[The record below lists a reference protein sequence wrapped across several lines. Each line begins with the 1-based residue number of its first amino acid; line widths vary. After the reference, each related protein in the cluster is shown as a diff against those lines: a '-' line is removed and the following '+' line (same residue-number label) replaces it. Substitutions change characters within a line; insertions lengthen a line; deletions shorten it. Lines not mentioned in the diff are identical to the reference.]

1 MQNGTV
7 ITGRGILVKMVQK
20 RKAPSARRG
29 RPRQYDPQRALTQA
43 MDAFW
48 RHGYAG
54 TSLDDL
60 SAATRM
66 NRPSLYNAFGDK
78 HRLYL
83 ALLDRYIGV
92 TTVAIREELLAPR
105 PLQQVLTRF
114 FRRMLK
120 MYYSPRGEARGCFL
134 IATAVTESMED
145 QRVRAKLAAVLH
157 GVTSVLEERFRSAAA
172 SGELPRNADTAALA
186 ATASAVLHSLAI
198 QVRARVPRASL
209 LASID
214 SAVRLLCAGARG
226 STKRRRNAK
235 S

>member
-1 MQNGTV
+1 
-7 ITGRGILVKMVQK
+7 
-20 RKAPSARRG
+20 
-29 RPRQYDPQRALTQA
+29 

-83 ALLDRYIGV
+83 ALLDRYIGS
-92 TTVAIREELLAPR
+92 TTAAIREELLAPR
-105 PLQQVLTRF
+105 PLPQVLTRF

-120 MYYSPRGEARGCFL
+120 MYYSPRAEARGCFL
-134 IATAVTESMED
+134 IATAVTESMQD
-145 QRVRAKLAAVLH
+145 KQVRAKLAAVLH
-157 GVTSVLEERFRSAAA
+157 AVTDALEERFRAAAA
-172 SGELPRNADTAALA
+172 SGELPPRADTTALA

-209 LASID
+209 LTSID
-214 SAVRLLCAGARG
+214 SAVRLLCAGARAPG
-226 STKRRRNAK
+226 KRRRKPK

>member
-1 MQNGTV
+1 
-7 ITGRGILVKMVQK
+7 
-20 RKAPSARRG
+20 
-29 RPRQYDPQRALTQA
+29 

-48 RHGYAG
+48 RQGYAG

-60 SAATRM
+60 SAATLM

-78 HRLYL
+78 QRLYL
-83 ALLDRYIGV
+83 ALLDRYIGS
-92 TTVAIREELLAPR
+92 TTAAIREELLAPQ
-105 PLQQVLTRF
+105 PLKEVLTRF
-114 FRRMLK
+114 YRRMLK

-134 IATAVTESMED
+134 IATAVTESMENK
-145 QRVRAKLAAVLH
+145 QVRAKLAAVLH
-157 GVTSVLEERFRSAAA
+157 GVTRALEERFRAAEA
-172 SGELPRNADTAALA
+172 SGELPPNADTAALA

-209 LASID
+209 LGSID

-226 STKRRRNAK
+226 MRKRRRNSK

>member
-1 MQNGTV
+1 
-7 ITGRGILVKMVQK
+7 MVQK
-20 RKAPSARRG
+20 RKAPSLGRG

-48 RHGYAG
+48 RQGYAG

-66 NRPSLYNAFGDK
+66 NRPSLYHAFGDK

-83 ALLDRYIGV
+83 ALLDRYIGF
-92 TTVAIREELLAPR
+92 TTAAIREELLAPR
-105 PLQQVLTRF
+105 PLRQVLTRF
-114 FRRMLK
+114 YRSMLR

-134 IATAVTESMED
+134 IATAVTESMENKL
-145 QRVRAKLAAVLH
+145 VRAKLAAVLTS
-157 GVTSVLEERFRSAAA
+157 VTRVLEERFRAAA
-172 SGELPRNADTAALA
+172 SSGELPRNADTAALA
-186 ATASAVLHSLAI
+186 GTASAVLHTLAI
-198 QVRARVPRASL
+198 QVRVRVPRVSL

-214 SAVRLLCAGARG
+214 SAVRLLCAGVRAPK
-226 STKRRRNAK
+226 KRRRNSK